1 MPTPPS
7 TLTNTPYQNRI
18 QLLLGSGYVGPLQ
31 SNALGAF
38 NPARDLEVYVDGDIQ
53 KIASASFDPIYN
65 RYLIFT
71 AAPFVPG
78 ASVVQVVYHM
88 PQNAFFDQNYN
99 YFPGFAQVTPNT
111 TQGDPAVPT
120 VTVAVRPPLV
130 HTAQV
135 ALYWNA
141 VNVPQITVTSSTG
154 FGSGLVSAA
163 AVAGVFYAP
172 AAAAG
177 NYTATITG
185 FDANGNVIIIGGNQL
200 SQTIP
205 FSIT

>member
-18 QLLLGSGYVGPLQ
+18 QLNLGSGFVGPLQ
-31 SNALGAF
+31 SNVLGAF
-38 NPARDLEVYVDGDIQ
+38 NPARDVEVYVDGDLQ
-53 KIASASFDPIYN
+53 RVSSASFDPINN

-78 ASVVQVVYHM
+78 SSVVQVIHHM
-88 PQNAFFDQNYN
+88 PANAFFDQNYN
-99 YFPGFAQVTPNT
+99 YFSGFAQVTPNS
-111 TQGDPAVPT
+111 TQGDPVAPT
-120 VTVAVRPPLV
+120 VTIAVRPPLV
-130 HTAQV
+130 HTSQV

-141 VNVPQITVTSSTG
+141 VNVPKITVTSSVG
-154 FGSGLVSAA
+154 FSSGLVSAA
-163 AVAGVFYAP
+163 SVAGIFYAP
-172 AAAAG
+172 AAPAG

-185 FDANGNVIIIGGNQL
+185 YDASGNVIIVGGNQL
-200 SQTIP
+200 FQTIP